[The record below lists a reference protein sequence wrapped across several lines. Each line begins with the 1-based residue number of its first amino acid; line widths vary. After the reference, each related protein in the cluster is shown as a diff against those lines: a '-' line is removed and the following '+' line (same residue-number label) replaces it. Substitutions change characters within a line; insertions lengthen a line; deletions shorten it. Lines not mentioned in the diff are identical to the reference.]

1 MMDGEDFQP
10 YAIRRIRLVN
20 FHNFQDET
28 IELRD
33 GGHFFLL
40 GENGSGKTTILD
52 AVQYVLTAGNSLE
65 LNAAAR
71 LGGAR
76 QEGRRVQGIVM
87 RYNVDTGPLNK
98 EGGVSYAALELE
110 GRNGQPLTLGVGL
123 SAYSMDEKIQRW
135 GVIKEVSLEGIPF
148 TVEEGDGKRV
158 LGQREL
164 KERLDG
170 ASGFYGIGP
179 YEKELARR
187 LFGTEAIFE
196 EVCRFLSMGKAYR
209 EIASQAADYHDLFK
223 KLLPEPKTDLFER
236 IVESLKSLEDSAGTL
251 EDMER
256 KHAYLESLRL
266 LVESIEEC
274 RDGADRYRWLLA
286 HWALRE
292 AAAEG
297 EALARSLEA
306 CATESGRLAEEARV
320 RERQVYDLDD
330 RLADL
335 KARDSSGSVR
345 LEKELTGAYTRLD
358 GARAGQERTCLALE
372 ERASAALRA
381 EAGAGEAFRAAA
393 NSLRAA
399 LDEGA
404 TALGLDGSTLA
415 GSLNDLAESPSPALG
430 AEALPW
436 DEFSVRLEG
445 LLQERRKAAT
455 LLEERTT
462 RLREE
467 EARLSR
473 EIAALRKEREL
484 HPGREGFA
492 EALSRLAALGI
503 KAVTLYSELEWSGRV
518 DAEKA
523 AAAEEIIGED
533 ILFTLQV
540 RGEDYPA
547 AREAVLPDFPGVRL
561 ACRKRGEGKLTP
573 WVEAHFDSGES
584 EPSALLCLSEE
595 MEASRGPVLASLRE
609 RPVTAFRSHETG
621 LAARPSRWIGGER
634 RRRAWKERIEAL
646 EAELRAIGASLTT
659 AAAEADSLQASILS
673 AESLKTR
680 LAGEYRRLL
689 RLENEWSGA
698 AAEAARLREGAQG
711 ARKLLEETSRE
722 AAALRSRL
730 EDLRGLIRREGLD
743 ELEARIAALEKERR
757 EADTR
762 LAETREGQG
771 GLKERISGLRARD
784 SERQAREREAEEE
797 MQVHA
802 RALRARNPGLG
813 DVEHHVLRVQKGFQ
827 FKSAGHV
834 RDALAEAD
842 RKESQNRGALQ
853 EKLGAPLHGSLF
865 GLSYEA
871 AGNALVDRRGRPV
884 AELVAEQRRSIDEQK
899 LVINE
904 KTADLFKRII
914 GSELAAYFNRY
925 VTRLEQMVRQI
936 NKLLSDRDFGGTR
949 YGLELHREERYKT
962 ILEAVRKFNPLDG
975 GSREEL
981 RHFIEDNREGI
992 LNAEVGTIPEP
1003 LDYRNWFRYHLRFTA
1018 LSGQGVLMDRKTK
1031 SLGSGGE
1038 QAVPNYLLVLSIARF
1053 LFHGNRAK
1061 VHALL
1066 FDEAFYGIDA
1076 GRRDQLLGFAGDL
1089 GIQLLVASPDQDG
1102 VKREIKYSTTL
1113 LVVKDK
1119 GYDVHLYPFQ
1129 WENDPEKQMDL
1140 LEPAKPE
1147 SEAQVRFGAELGS

>member
-1 MMDGEDFQP
+1 M
-10 YAIRRIRLVN
+10 
-20 FHNFQDET
+20 
-28 IELRD
+28 
-33 GGHFFLL
+33 
-40 GENGSGKTTILD
+40 
-52 AVQYVLTAGNSLE
+52 
-65 LNAAAR
+65 
-71 LGGAR
+71 
-76 QEGRRVQGIVM
+76 QGIVM

-98 EGGVSYAALELE
+98 EGGVSYAALELK
-110 GRNGQPLTLGVGL
+110 GRNGQPLILGVGL
-123 SAYSMDEKIQRW
+123 SAYSMEERIQRW
-135 GVIKEVSLEGIPF
+135 GVIKEAALEEIPF
-148 TVEEGDGKRV
+148 TVEEGEGKRV

-170 ASGFYGIGP
+170 SSGFYAIGA

-187 LFGTEAIFE
+187 LFGTEEIFG

-209 EIASQAADYHDLFK
+209 EISSQAADYHDLFK

-266 LVESIEEC
+266 LVESIGEC
-274 RDGADRYRWLLA
+274 REAADRYRWLLSY
-286 HWALRE
+286 WALRE

-297 EALARSLEA
+297 EALALSLQE
-306 CATESGRLAEEARV
+306 CAAESERLAEEAAV
-320 RERQVYDLDD
+320 RERLVSELDD
-330 RLADL
+330 RAADL
-335 KARDSSGSVR
+335 KARDSGGSVR
-345 LEKELTGAYTRLD
+345 MEKELAGSFARLENV
-358 GARAGQERTCLALE
+358 RAGQERTCQGLE
-372 ERASAALRA
+372 ERALAALRA
-381 EAGAGEAFRAAA
+381 EAGAGEAFRVAAD
-393 NSLRAA
+393 SLRAA
-399 LDEGA
+399 LEGGA
-404 TALGLDGSTLA
+404 AALGLDGSALA
-415 GSLNDLAESPSPALG
+415 GSLKDLAGSPSPSPG
-430 AEALPW
+430 AEGLPW
-436 DEFSVRLEG
+436 DDFSVRLDG
-445 LLQERRKAAT
+445 LLQELRKAAT
-455 LLEERTT
+455 LLEERTA
-462 RLREE
+462 RLRDE
-467 EARLSR
+467 EARLSGL
-473 EIAALRKEREL
+473 IAALRKESEL
-484 HPGREGFA
+484 RPGRQGLA
-492 EALSRLAALGI
+492 EALARLSSLGI

-518 DAEKA
+518 DTAMA
-523 AAAEEIIGED
+523 AAAEEVIGED
-533 ILFTLQV
+533 ILFTLLV
-540 RGEDYPA
+540 GAEDYPA
-547 AREAVLPDFPGVRL
+547 AREAVLPEFPGVRL
-561 ACRKRGEGKLTP
+561 AVRKRGEGRLAP
-573 WVEAHFDSGES
+573 WVEAHFDAGES

-595 MEASRGPVLASLRE
+595 MEASRGPALASLRE
-609 RPVTAFRSHETG
+609 RPVAAFRSHETG

-634 RRRAWKERIEAL
+634 RRRAWKERL
-646 EAELRAIGASLTT
+646 EGLETEHRAIGAAL
-659 AAAEADSLQASILS
+659 AAAAGEADSLQASIRS

-680 LAGEYRRLL
+680 MAGEYRRLL
-689 RLENEWSGA
+689 RLENEWLVA
-698 AAEAARLREGAQG
+698 TAEAARLREGAQA
-711 ARKLLEETSRE
+711 ARRHLEETSRE

-743 ELEARIAALEKERR
+743 ELEARISALEKERR
-757 EADTR
+757 EENAR
-762 LAETREGQG
+762 LTGTREGLG

-784 SERQAREREAEEE
+784 AERQALERAAEGE
-797 MQVHA
+797 MQAHA
-802 RALRARNPGLG
+802 RALRARNPGLE
-813 DVEHHVLRVQKGFQ
+813 DVEHYVLRIQKGFQ
-827 FKSAGHV
+827 FKSAAHV
-834 RDALAEAD
+834 RDALADAD

-865 GLSYEA
+865 GFGYDAE
-871 AGNALVDRRGRPV
+871 GNVLVDRRGRPV
-884 AELVAEQRRSIDEQK
+884 ADVAAEQRRSIDEQK

-936 NKLLSDRDFGGTR
+936 NKLLADRDFGGTR

-981 RHFIEDNREGI
+981 RHFIEDNRDGI

-1053 LFHGNRAK
+1053 LFHGNRTR

-1089 GIQLLVASPDQDG
+1089 GLQLLVASPDQDG
-1102 VKREIKYSTTL
+1102 VKREIRYSTTL

-1119 GYDVHLYPFQ
+1119 DYDVHLYPFQ

-1140 LEPAKPE
+1140 LEPAKPD
-1147 SEAQVRFGAELGS
+1147 SEAEVRFGAELGS